1 MFDNKYPYLE
11 MEKSIWL
18 VKGNGKIREKIGK
31 FKIMQVLKVGT
42 LFFGNTWITCF
53 ILFHHVPCRIYIF
66 EFCRQITL
74 CIVLLNWKKVGKD
87 DSIFVSL
94 PILNNIF
101 SNVQINIAIMHI
113 DTKMTSFKT
122 RPTPIFGQY
131 FLGGLG

>member
-1 MFDNKYPYLE
+1 

-18 VKGNGKIREKIGK
+18 VKGNRKIREKIGK

-42 LFFGNTWITCF
+42 LYFSETLGCF

-66 EFCRQITL
+66 EFCRQN
-74 CIVLLNWKKVGKD
+74 CIIHSAIKWKKVSKN